1 MTHTP
6 NLCYP
11 PDCAHRLKIVQVKAF
26 SNPAA
31 ALALGSPG
39 GRKNQPSSGLKIDC
53 HSGLCYVPC
62 SRPGGGSCPYYHV
75 STVPSPVLTRA
86 LVPKASGHVRL
97 DKSRILYKTQSPP
110 PPKPFTSPGSASSLF
125 LLSSIYSMI
134 LRKVFFLSKRQESH
148 TVTGFHFTEVKQA
161 QIERFVLCHIPVWHV
176 A

>member
-1 MTHTP
+1 MSPESCSSGSDISPIYDTHP
-6 NLCYP
+6 QSLLP

-53 HSGLCYVPC
+53 HSGLCYVC

-75 STVPSPVLTRA
+75 PTVPSPVPTQA
-86 LVPKASGHVRL
+86 LVPKAGGHARL

-110 PPKPFTSPGSASSLF
+110 PPKPFTSSGSASSLF
-125 LLSSIYSMI
+125 LLSSMYSAI
-134 LRKVFFLSKRQESH
+134 LRKVFSLSKR
-148 TVTGFHFTEVKQA
+148 
-161 QIERFVLCHIPVWHV
+161 
-176 A
+176 